1 MSFTPPNHAR
11 ALFLALFFTWLYIAS
26 VTWWHVAARE
36 PLDLFSLAGGSL
48 SVGVLVYGAS
58 VIHRLFWANLLP
70 FSYNVVGSVWGL
82 PVALVWILNLL
93 GGAIVGVSLLIIV
106 WAWFH
111 ANRDKLSLES
121 SLPLAFVLATPLGV
135 HTLIKYVFGVD
146 VFATFVSSIFNLL

>member
-1 MSFTPPNHAR
+1 M
-11 ALFLALFFTWLYIAS
+11 
-26 VTWWHVAARE
+26 TWWHVAARE

-82 PVALVWILNLL
+82 PVALVWILHLL
-93 GGAIVGVSLLIIV
+93 GGLIIGVSLLIIV

-111 ANRDKLSLES
+111 ANREKLSLES
-121 SLPLAFVLATPLGV
+121 SLPLAFVLATPLAV
-135 HTLIKYVFGVD
+135 HQLIELFFGVD
-146 VFATFVSSIFNLL
+146 VFAAFVTSVFSIL